1 MLLLLA
7 LHAFTRLDL
16 FRAEADTAT
25 KVTTLVTPLVQ
36 ELFY

>member
-7 LHAFTRLDL
+7 LHEITRLDL

-25 KVTTLVTPLVQ
+25 KETTSVTPLVQ
-36 ELFY
+36 ELFS